1 MKRFRKYEIDFKQ
14 TKEKSVFWEEVFK
27 NTCKK

>member
-14 TKEKSVFWEEVFK
+14 TKKKSVFWDELKK
-27 NTCKK
+27 NTC